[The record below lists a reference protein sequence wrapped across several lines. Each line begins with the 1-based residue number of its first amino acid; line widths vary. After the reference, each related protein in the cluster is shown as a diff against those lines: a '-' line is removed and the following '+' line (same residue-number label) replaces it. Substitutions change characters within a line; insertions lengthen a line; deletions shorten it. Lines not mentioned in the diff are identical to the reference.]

1 MKFASSVVFYAAA
14 ALLALDNFAFA
25 DTEGNTKR
33 FSDVTKNDETAA
45 AAHAV
50 VQEDSIYW
58 SRFLADPTYSL
69 PPPTK
74 PPKCLID
81 VSGIDR

>member
-1 MKFASSVVFYAAA
+1 MKFTSSVLLYAAA
-14 ALLALDNFAFA
+14 ALLAIDNFAFA
-25 DTEGNTKR
+25 DTEGNTKP

-45 AAHAV
+45 HAI

-81 VSGIDR
+81 VSGID